1 MIEISKEKYNYC
13 YVDYADVN
21 IGDTFVGDDGNVYIK
36 IPWVNRSFSYAKD
49 SSENKTVGNKEFSIE
64 EKEYSC
70 VSLRDGKLQKF
81 LDKTKVYLV
90 NCKMKWDYNRAEKK
104 SNVSSNVSEE

>member
-13 YVDYADVN
+13 YVEYADVN
-21 IGDTFVGDDGNVYIK
+21 VGDTFVDDSGNIYIK
-36 IPWVNRSFSYAKD
+36 IPVVFKFEAKD
-49 SSENKTVGNKEFSIE
+49 KYFEGECILGEAVAPISQLSQQV
-64 EKEYSC
+64 EYSC

-104 SNVSSNVSEE
+104 KQCE